1 MKRKYTTLLL
11 ALTMVLG
18 MSLTAFA
25 DAVVGDSVISLG
37 QDLTDSQKQ
46 QMLSNFGANG
56 EEKIIYVTNQ
66 DEHNYLG
73 NYIPAGKI
81 GSKAISS
88 AMITYTKKGSGIAV
102 DVSQNINYV
111 TGEMYR
117 NALQTAGVE
126 DADIMVDSPVSVT
139 GTAALTGIM
148 KSYEVSTGNA
158 IREEV
163 KQAANEELVVTSDIG
178 ETIGSEKATELM
190 NDIKL
195 KVAEEKPQS
204 REEVKQIVINIVNQY
219 NINLT
224 DQQIESI
231 TNFFD
236 HLRTINID
244 WDALASKA
252 KSFAGKAKEYLSSEE
267 GQAAIKETQNIFNR
281 FFEWLASLF
290 KKQ

>member
-1 MKRKYTTLLL
+1 MKRKYTAFLL

-18 MSLTAFA
+18 MSFTAFA
-25 DAVVGDSVISLG
+25 DVVEGDSIISLG
-37 QDLTDSQKQ
+37 QDLTEDQKQ
-46 QMLSNFGANG
+46 QMLSNFNVNDGDQV
-56 EEKIIYVTNQ
+56 IYVTNQ

-88 AMITYTKKGSGIAV
+88 AMITYTKKGSGIDV
-102 DVSQNINYV
+102 DVSKNINYV
-111 TGEMYR
+111 TGDMYR

-126 DADIMVDSPVSVT
+126 DAKIKVDSPVSVT

-148 KSYEVSTGNA
+148 KAYETSTGEE
-158 IREEV
+158 IPEEV
-163 KQAANEELVVTSDIG
+163 KQAANEELVVTSELG
-178 ETIGSEKATELM
+178 ESIGSEKATELI

-236 HLRTINID
+236 NLRNINID
-244 WDALASKA
+244 WDELANKA
-252 KSFAGKAKEYLSSEE
+252 KDFAGKAKDYLSSDE
-267 GQAAIKETQNIFNR
+267 GQNAIKETQGFFNR
-281 FFEWLASLF
+281 FFEWFAGLF
-290 KKQ
+290 K